1 MAVGVLVRWDEPG
14 EPGAARQ
21 RRSSFVRVSEG
32 CDAVDEILGRT
43 PLAGTARHP
52 LVGVRVAHRGRVVS
66 GGQRLGR
73 ELRDGDVLEVR
84 LAGLRGGGGDGGSTG
99 AEDRKAW
106 LEMFL
111 EKKPDKVDPQEVKKA
126 KWTRFVLALPFSLL
140 PHSLTPTLTHSL
152 THSLSLFCSSPL
164 LRCQISGERL
174 SPPCVSDCLGNLYNK
189 EAVLQRLLDKTMPAE
204 CSHVKGL
211 RDLIELKLDKREYQ
225 HAAGEPVT
233 KRVFEFDFQ
242 CPITGLEMNGRF
254 RFYCVTTTG
263 HVVSHRALKEVR
275 ECVEEHCGVGNLAE
289 ADLMPLN
296 GTPEEVE
303 ALRQRAQA
311 SRKALKGK
319 KKKKSKRRD
328 EGERLGH
335 GKTTATADQASK
347 RFRAVDALP
356 KGANKEVY
364 ASIFTSSSKD
374 QSDSNKNETFLCRSL
389 GTRN

>member
-1 MAVGVLVRWDEPG
+1 M
-14 EPGAARQ
+14 
-21 RRSSFVRVSEG
+21 
-32 CDAVDEILGRT
+32 
-43 PLAGTARHP
+43 
-52 LVGVRVAHRGRVVS
+52 
-66 GGQRLGR
+66 
-73 ELRDGDVLEVR
+73 
-84 LAGLRGGGGDGGSTG
+84 
-99 AEDRKAW
+99 
-106 LEMFL
+106 
-111 EKKPDKVDPQEVKKA
+111 
-126 KWTRFVLALPFSLL
+126 
-140 PHSLTPTLTHSL
+140 
-152 THSLSLFCSSPL
+152 
-164 LRCQISGERL
+164 
-174 SPPCVSDCLGNLYNK
+174 
-189 EAVLQRLLDKTMPAE
+189 QRLLDKTMPAE

-211 RDLIELKLDKREYQ
+211 RDLIELKLDKREDQ

-233 KRVFEFDFQ
+233 KRGDFEFDFQ

-275 ECVEEHCGVGNLAE
+275 ECVEEHCGVGKLAE

-303 ALRQRAQA
+303 GLRQRAQA
-311 SRKALKGK
+311 SRKGK

-328 EGERLGH
+328 EGERPGH
-335 GKTTATADQASK
+335 GKTTATATANQGSK

-374 QSDSNKNETFLCRSL
+374 RSDSNKNETFLCRSL